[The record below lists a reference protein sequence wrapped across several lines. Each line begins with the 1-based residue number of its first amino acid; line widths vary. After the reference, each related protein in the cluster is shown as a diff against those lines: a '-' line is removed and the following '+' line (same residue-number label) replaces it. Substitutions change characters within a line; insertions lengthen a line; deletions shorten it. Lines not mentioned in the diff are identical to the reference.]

1 MLHFS
6 RWKIW
11 SIVASVILA
20 ICFVAPNFVGRD
32 TLARLPGWMPHRQLT
47 LGLDL
52 QGGAH
57 LLLEVDTQTMLKER
71 VDQLRDDV
79 RRVLREDKIGYTG
92 GINVV
97 GDKKTTV
104 QVNIADA
111 AQVDKAAAK
120 LNAVPQVLTDT
131 LLTGNR
137 VVDVEVTRGEGNVF
151 RLTLT
156 QAGLEF
162 RNRRVMEQSIE
173 VVRRRVDQLG
183 TTEPIIARQGTNRLL
198 VQVPGLQD
206 IERLKDILRQT
217 ARLTFHLVESVGT
230 AAVDGTRPPDTDL
243 LYTRDDPPIPVLVQ
257 KRAMLTGE
265 ELVDAQASFSSQT
278 SEPVVSFR
286 FNTSGAQ
293 KFAQLSQANV
303 GRAFAIVLDKDV
315 ISYPRINEP
324 ILGGSGQI
332 SGNFSVQSAND
343 LALLMR
349 AGALPATLTI
359 VEERT
364 VGAGLGADSI
374 KAGELAAAI
383 GIAGV
388 VLYMFANY
396 GLFGLFAN
404 VAVIINV
411 VFTVAILSLFQ
422 ATLTLPGIA
431 GIVLGVGMAVDA
443 NVLIYERIREE
454 QILGHSPVAAIDTG
468 FKRAIATIIDTNSTH
483 LIAAMVLFFLGSG
496 PIKGFA
502 LTLGVAT
509 VASFYTAVT
518 VTRLM
523 VTQWLRAARPTRV
536 PL

>member
-1 MLHFS
+1 MLHFA

-11 SIVASVILA
+11 AIMASVVLSL
-20 ICFVAPNFVGRD
+20 FLVAPNFLSREQ
-32 TLARLPGWMPHRQLT
+32 LAALPNWLPHRQLT

-57 LLLEVDTQTMLKER
+57 LLLEVDTQAMVKER
-71 VDQLRDDV
+71 LDVLRDDV

-92 GINVV
+92 LGIQGTGVQVRITDVARTDDAEKKLRGLIQTLSDTLFTGNNVV
-97 GDKKTTV
+97 
-104 QVNIADA
+104 
-111 AQVDKAAAK
+111 
-120 LNAVPQVLTDT
+120 DT
-131 LLTGNR
+131 
-137 VVDVEVTRGEGNVF
+137 EVTRGEGGLF
-151 RLTLT
+151 RVSLTP
-156 QAGLEF
+156 QGLEF
-162 RNRRVMEQSIE
+162 RSRRVVEQSME

-183 TTEPIIARQGTNRLL
+183 TTEPVIARQGGNRLL
-198 VQVPGLQD
+198 VQVPGLHD
-206 IERLKDILRQT
+206 TGGLKNILSQT
-217 ARLTFHLVESVGT
+217 ARLTFHLVEAVGPQ
-230 AAVDGTRPPDTDL
+230 VLEGTRPPDTDV
-243 LYTRDDPPIPVLVQ
+243 LYSKDDPPVPVLIQ
-257 KRAMLTGE
+257 KRAILTGE
-265 ELVDAQASFSSQT
+265 ELVDAQASFSQQSG
-278 SEPVVSFR
+278 EAVVSFR

-315 ISYPRINEP
+315 ISYPVIREP

-332 SGNFSVQSAND
+332 SGNFSVQGANE
-343 LALLMR
+343 LALLLR

-374 KAGELAAAI
+374 ATGQRAAVI
-383 GIAGV
+383 GV
-388 VLYMFANY
+388 VGIILYMLANY

-404 VAVIINV
+404 VGVVVNV
-411 VFTVAILSLFQ
+411 LFTIGILSLFQ

-454 QILGHSPVAAIDTG
+454 QMLGQSPVASIDIG
-468 FKRAIATIIDTNSTH
+468 FRRAIATITDTNSTH
-483 LIAAMVLFFLGSG
+483 LIAALVLFFMGTG

-502 LTLGVAT
+502 LTLAVST

-523 VTQWLRAARPTRV
+523 VTQWLRWARPTRV
-536 PL
+536 PI